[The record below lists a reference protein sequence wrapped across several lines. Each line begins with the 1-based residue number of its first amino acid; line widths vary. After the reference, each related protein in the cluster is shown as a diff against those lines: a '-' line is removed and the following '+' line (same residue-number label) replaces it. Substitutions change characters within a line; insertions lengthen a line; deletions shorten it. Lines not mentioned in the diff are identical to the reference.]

1 MATNDKRILIVDD
14 SATVRQLIRMV
25 LGKRPGFTFLEAGD
39 GQQALA
45 KLGQESVDLLITDV
59 NMPNLD
65 GLGLVRAVR
74 GQLKSFI
81 PIIIVTTR
89 GAEADRDK
97 GMELGATA
105 YVTKPVDASA
115 LLKTVEAVLA

>member
-1 MATNDKRILIVDD
+1 MTQGKRILIADD

-25 LGKRPGFTFLEAGD
+25 LGKRQGLSFTEAADGRLALE
-39 GQQALA
+39 
-45 KLGQESVDLLITDV
+45 KLKAQEFDLLITDI

-65 GLGLVRAVR
+65 GLGLITAVR
-74 GQLKSFI
+74 GEMKSFI

-89 GAEADRDK
+89 GLEKDRDR

-105 YVTKPVDASA
+105 YVTKPVDGSV
-115 LLKTVEAVLA
+115 LLKTVDRLLG

>member
-1 MATNDKRILIVDD
+1 MTQGKRILIADD

-25 LGKRPGFTFLEAGD
+25 LGKRQGLSFTEAADGRLALE
-39 GQQALA
+39 
-45 KLGQESVDLLITDV
+45 KLKAEEFDLLITDI

-65 GLGLVRAVR
+65 GLGLITAVR
-74 GQLKSFI
+74 GEMKSFI

-89 GAEADRDK
+89 GLEKDRDR

-105 YVTKPVDASA
+105 YVTKPVDGSV
-115 LLKTVEAVLA
+115 LLKTVDRLLA

>member
-1 MATNDKRILIVDD
+1 MATEKRILIVDD

-25 LGKRPGFTFLEAGD
+25 LGKRSGFAFSEAAD
-39 GQQALA
+39 GLQALD
-45 KLGQESVDLLITDV
+45 KLSKEVFDLLITDI

-65 GLGLVRAVR
+65 GLGLIRAVR
-74 GQLKSFI
+74 GEMKSFL

-89 GAEADRDK
+89 GLEKDRDR

-105 YVTKPVDASA
+105 YVTKPVDATA
-115 LLKTVEAVLA
+115 LLRTVETLLA